1 MNQNE
6 NKKIKIAI
14 IFSIFSILFLI
25 LIGALFKILSNKADL
40 PKIHATERDKSI
52 RGDILSKN
60 RYTIATSKKLY
71 TAQVDTR
78 CIDPDKFDLFIKLFS
93 IFSKLDPFYIEE
105 QLQSNFG
112 YVDISMTLDSKS
124 ARYLKQLRY
133 NLNRYQVFRKYTD
146 ERTGRTYYNGLS
158 IRETGEFRIY
168 PRGDTCSPYVG
179 FVKKGLDHNYKTVRG
194 KYGLESYYNE
204 QLEGIQSTLIQGR
217 RDVRGNIIL
226 DKNSEVKT
234 RIDGYDIITSID
246 LRIQKNIEQ
255 ILDKYK
261 KELDAKEIIAAVMES
276 HSGNIIAIASSRRYN
291 PGKILEEDVP
301 KTSISAVRY
310 IFEPGSVMK
319 PITYALLL
327 QEGLIQPNDIVNVE
341 NGRYQLG
348 NRVITDEHKYDYL
361 STENIIVH
369 SSNIGMAKLSTLL
382 DTITFFKGLRNFG
395 FSRPSG
401 IDLSYELSGSIPN
414 IHQLKNSVFKATASY
429 GYGIRVNF
437 FQLLKAYNAFNNSG
451 ILLRPTIGEFY
462 NPHTHPIRKI
472 YRKRASRILDKDIAH
487 TMKRILIKTVKEG
500 TGKGTYTPGL
510 EIGGKTGT
518 AQIAIRGVYANV
530 YNSSFFGFAN
540 DENHHYT
547 IGVTVIE
554 PNPEKKRYFAS
565 QSAVPVFKKIV
576 DAMTEAHLLV
586 PKEYFS
592 TK

>member
-1 MNQNE
+1 MNQHE
-6 NKKIKIAI
+6 NKKVKIAI
-14 IFSIFSILFLI
+14 IFSILTILFLI
-25 LIGALFKILSNKADL
+25 LIGALLKILSNRSDL
-40 PKIHATERDKSI
+40 PKIYATERDRSI

-78 CIDPDKFDLFIKLFS
+78 CIDPDKFDLFVKLFS
-93 IFSKLDPFYIEE
+93 IFSKLDPFYIKEK
-105 QLQSNFG
+105 LQSNFG
-112 YVDISMTLDSKS
+112 YVNISMKLDSKS
-124 ARYLKQLRY
+124 ARYLKQLRAT
-133 NLNRYQVFRKYTD
+133 LNRYQVFHKYTD

-168 PRGDTCSPYVG
+168 PRGDTFSPYIG
-179 FVKKGLDHNYKTVRG
+179 FIRKRLDHNYKTIWG
-194 KYGLESYYNE
+194 KYGLERYYNE
-204 QLEGIQSTLIQGR
+204 QLEGIQSTVIQGR

-226 DKNSEVKT
+226 DNNSEVKT

-246 LRIQKNIEQ
+246 LRIQKRMEQ
-255 ILDKYK
+255 ILDTFK
-261 KELDAKEIIAAVMES
+261 KELGAKEIIAAVMDS
-276 HSGNIIAIASSRRYN
+276 KSANIIAVATSRRYN
-291 PGKILEEDVP
+291 PGKILEDDVP

-319 PITYALLL
+319 PLTFSLLL
-327 QEGLIQPNDIVNVE
+327 QEGLIRPNDIVNVE
-341 NGRYQLG
+341 NGRYRLG
-348 NRVITDEHKYDYL
+348 NKIITDEHKYDYL

-382 DTITFFKGLRNFG
+382 DTITFFKGLRRFG

-437 FQLLKAYNAFNNSG
+437 FQLLKAYNAFNNDG
-451 ILLRPTIGEFY
+451 IILRPTIGEFY
-462 NPHTHPIRKI
+462 NPHTQPLRKI
-472 YRKRASRILDKDIAH
+472 YRKRARRVLEEEVAH

-500 TGKGTYTPGL
+500 TGKATNIPGL
-510 EIGGKTGT
+510 QIGGKTGT
-518 AQIAIRGVYANV
+518 AQIAVRGVYANI

-540 DENHHYT
+540 DAEHHYT

-554 PNPEKKRYFAS
+554 PDPAKKRYFAS
-565 QSAVPVFKKIV
+565 QSAVPVFRKV
-576 DAMTEAHLLV
+576 VESLTDAHLLT
-586 PKEYFS
+586 PS
-592 TK
+592 HP

>member
-1 MNQNE
+1 MNQAE
-6 NKKIKIAI
+6 NKKVKIAI
-14 IFSIFSILFLI
+14 IFFILSILFLI
-25 LIGALFKILSNKADL
+25 LIGALFKILSDKTDL
-40 PKIHATERDKSI
+40 PKIHATERDRSI

-78 CIDPDKFDLFIKLFS
+78 CIDPNKFDLFVKLFS

-105 QLQSNFG
+105 KLQSNFG
-112 YVDISMTLDSKS
+112 YVNISMTLDSKS

-133 NLNRYQVFRKYTD
+133 TLNRYQVFRKYTD

-168 PRGDTCSPYVG
+168 PRGNTFSPYIG
-179 FVKKGLDHNYKTVRG
+179 FVRKRLDGNYRTIWG
-194 KYGLESYYNE
+194 KYGLERYYNE

-226 DKNSEVKT
+226 DNNSEVKT
-234 RIDGYDIITSID
+234 RIDGYDIITSIN
-246 LRIQKNIEQ
+246 LRIQKNIEH
-255 ILDKYK
+255 ILDQQR
-261 KELDAKEIIAAVMES
+261 ERLGAKEIIAAVMDS
-276 HSGNIIAIASSRRYN
+276 KTGNLVALASSRRYN
-291 PGKILEEDVP
+291 PGKILEDDVP
-301 KTSISAVRY
+301 KTSISAIRY

-327 QEGLIQPNDIVNVE
+327 QEGLIKPHDIVNVE
-341 NGRYQLG
+341 NGRYRLG
-348 NRVITDEHKYDYL
+348 NRIITDEHRYDYL

-437 FQLLKAYNAFNNSG
+437 FQLMKAYNAFNNNG
-451 ILLRPTIGEFY
+451 LILKPTIGEFY
-462 NPHTHPIRKI
+462 NPHTRPIRKI
-472 YRKRASRILDKDIAH
+472 FRKRASRVLDEEVAH
-487 TMKRILIKTVKEG
+487 TMQRILIKTVKEG
-500 TGKGTYTPGL
+500 TGKATYIPGL
-510 EIGGKTGT
+510 QIGGKTGT
-518 AQIAIRGVYANV
+518 AQIAVRGVYENI

-540 DENHHYT
+540 DAKHHYT

-554 PNPEKKRYFAS
+554 PDPAKKLYFAS
-565 QSAVPVFKKIV
+565 QSAVPVFRDIV
-576 DAMTEAHLLV
+576 EAMIQTQMLTPL
-586 PKEYFS
+586 K
-592 TK
+592 

>member
-1 MNQNE
+1 MNQSE
-6 NKKIKIAI
+6 NRKIKIAI
-14 IFSIFSILFLI
+14 IFSIFSILFMI
-25 LIGALFKILSNKADL
+25 LIGALFKILSNRSDL
-40 PKIHATERDKSI
+40 PKIHAVERDRSI

-78 CIDPDKFDLFIKLFS
+78 CIDPDKFDLFVKLFS
-93 IFSKLDPFYIEE
+93 IFSKLDPYYIEE

-112 YVDISMTLDSKS
+112 YVDISMRLDSKS
-124 ARYLKQLRY
+124 ARYLKQLRS

-168 PRGDTCSPYVG
+168 PREDTFSPYVG
-179 FVKKGLDHNYKTVRG
+179 FVKKGLNHNYKTVWGR
-194 KYGLESYYNE
+194 YGLESYYNE

-217 RDVRGNIIL
+217 RDIRGNIIL

-246 LRIQKNIEQ
+246 LRVQKNIEQ

-261 KELDAKEIIAAVMES
+261 KELGAKEIIAAVMES
-276 HSGNIIAIASSRRYN
+276 KSGNIVAVASSRRYN
-291 PGKILEEDVP
+291 PGHITADDVP
-301 KTSISAVRY
+301 RTSISAVRY

-327 QEGLIQPNDIVNVE
+327 QEKLIRPNDIVNVE

-348 NRVITDEHKYDYL
+348 NRIITDEHRYDYL

-451 ILLRPTIGEFY
+451 IIIRPTIGEFY
-462 NPHTHPIRKI
+462 NPHTQPIRKI
-472 YRKRASRILDKDIAH
+472 YRKRASRVLDDDVAQTMRHILV
-487 TMKRILIKTVKEG
+487 KTVREG
-500 TGKGTYTPGL
+500 TGKATYIPGL

-518 AQIAIRGVYANV
+518 AQIAVRGVYENL

-540 DENHHYT
+540 DRTHRYT

-554 PNPEKKRYFAS
+554 PDPEKKRYFAS
-565 QSAVPVFKKIV
+565 QSAVPVFKEIV
-576 DAMTEAHLLV
+576 DVMINSHLLI
-586 PKEYFS
+586 PERFS

>member
-6 NKKIKIAI
+6 NKKVKIAI
-14 IFSIFSILFLI
+14 IFSILTILFLI
-25 LIGALFKILSNKADL
+25 LIGALLKILSNRSDL
-40 PKIHATERDKSI
+40 PKIQAVERDRAI

-78 CIDPDKFDLFIKLFS
+78 CIDPDKFDLFVTLFS
-93 IFSKLDPFYIEE
+93 IFSKLDPFEIKE

-112 YVDISMTLDSKS
+112 YVDISMRLDSKS

-133 NLNRYQVFRKYTD
+133 TLNRYQVFRKYID
-146 ERTGRTYYNGLS
+146 EHTGRTYYNGLS
-158 IRETGEFRIY
+158 IRETGEFRTY
-168 PRGDTCSPYVG
+168 PRGDTFSPYIG
-179 FVKKGLDHNYKTVRG
+179 FVRRGLDHNYRTIWG

-226 DKNSEVKT
+226 DNNSEVKT
-234 RIDGYDIITSID
+234 RIDGYDVITSID
-246 LRIQKNIEQ
+246 LRIQKSLEQ

-261 KELDAKEIIAAVMES
+261 EQLGAKEIIAAVMDS
-276 HSGNIIAIASSRRYN
+276 KTANIIAVASSRRYN

-319 PITYALLL
+319 PITFSLLL
-327 QEGLIQPNDIVNVE
+327 QEGLIKPNDIVNVE
-341 NGRYQLG
+341 NGKYRLG

-382 DTITFFKGLRNFG
+382 DTITFFKGLRKFG

-437 FQLLKAYNAFNNSG
+437 FQLLKAYNAFNDNG
-451 ILLRPTIGEFY
+451 ITLRPTIGEFY
-462 NPHTHPIRKI
+462 NPHTRPIRKI
-472 YRKRASRILDKDIAH
+472 YRKRATRVLDEDVAH

-500 TGKGTYTPGL
+500 TGKGTYIPGL
-510 EIGGKTGT
+510 QIGGKTGT
-518 AQIAIRGVYANV
+518 AQIAVRGVYANI

-540 DENHHYT
+540 DSVHHYT

-554 PNPEKKRYFAS
+554 PDPEKKHYFAS
-565 QSAVPVFKKIV
+565 QSAVPVFRQIVEAMV
-576 DAMTEAHLLV
+576 DAHMLTPAQ
-586 PKEYFS
+586 
-592 TK
+592 

>member
-1 MNQNE
+1 MNQAE
-6 NKKIKIAI
+6 NKKVKIAI
-14 IFSIFSILFLI
+14 IFFILSILFLI
-25 LIGALFKILSNKADL
+25 LIGALFKILSDKTDL
-40 PKIHATERDKSI
+40 PKIHATERDRSI

-78 CIDPDKFDLFIKLFS
+78 CIDPNKFDLFVKLFS

-105 QLQSNFG
+105 KLQSNFG
-112 YVDISMTLDSKS
+112 YVNISMTLDSKS

-133 NLNRYQVFRKYTD
+133 TLNRYQVFRKYTD

-168 PRGDTCSPYVG
+168 PRGNTFSPYIG
-179 FVKKGLDHNYKTVRG
+179 FVRKRLDGNYRTIWG
-194 KYGLESYYNE
+194 KYGLERYYNE
-204 QLEGIQSTLIQGR
+204 QLEGIRSTLIQGR

-226 DKNSEVKT
+226 DNNSEVKT
-234 RIDGYDIITSID
+234 RIDGYDIITSIN
-246 LRIQKNIEQ
+246 LRIQKNIEH
-255 ILDKYK
+255 ILDQQR
-261 KELDAKEIIAAVMES
+261 ERLGAKEIIAAVMDS
-276 HSGNIIAIASSRRYN
+276 KTGNLVALASSRRYN
-291 PGKILEEDVP
+291 PGKILEDDVP
-301 KTSISAVRY
+301 KTSISAIRY

-327 QEGLIQPNDIVNVE
+327 QEGLIKPHDIVNVE
-341 NGRYQLG
+341 NGRYRLG
-348 NRVITDEHKYDYL
+348 NRIITDEHRYDYL

-437 FQLLKAYNAFNNSG
+437 FQLMKAYNAFNNNG
-451 ILLRPTIGEFY
+451 LILRPTIGEFY
-462 NPHTHPIRKI
+462 NPHTRPIRKI
-472 YRKRASRILDKDIAH
+472 FRKRASRVLDEEVAH
-487 TMKRILIKTVKEG
+487 TMQRILIKTVKEG
-500 TGKGTYTPGL
+500 TGKATYIPGL
-510 EIGGKTGT
+510 QIGGKTGT
-518 AQIAIRGVYANV
+518 AQIAVRGVYENI

-540 DENHHYT
+540 DAKHHYT

-554 PNPEKKRYFAS
+554 PDPAKKLYFAS
-565 QSAVPVFKKIV
+565 QSAVPVFRDIV
-576 DAMTEAHLLV
+576 EAMIQTQMLTPL
-586 PKEYFS
+586 K
-592 TK
+592 